1 MWFPSHYLQHLR
13 FPRLILRLPVCS
25 RTHYLQYLRFPRHT
39 GRGSSPIIYSTCG
52 SRALSRACPCVL
64 ASIIYNT
71 CGSSATRDVVPVD
84 NFMKRSTIA
93 MVAKGARAPRQ
104 LKTRRV
110 RAKTSK
116 FHPNP
121 PLDPRGAN
129 FNHPSCPTES
139 DRHGLLVKVGPCTP
153 QVRQSLWLFR
163 KDAMRIGLTSL
174 CVNLR
179 ARMDFRFTLL
189 LNKGME
195 RRKTVHLVEHVA
207 L

>member
-39 GRGSSPIIYSTCG
+39 GRGSRPIIYSTCG

-84 NFMKRSTIA
+84 NFIKRSTIA

-110 RAKTSK
+110 RTKTSK

-129 FNHPSCPTES
+129 FNHHSCPTES
-139 DRHGLLVKVGPCTP
+139 DRHGLLVKTP
-153 QVRQSLWLFR
+153 ALYAPNAAISVATWRGTGDYARHVFNYLIKRDAILKSTGNLKGHLIKIWQS
-163 KDAMRIGLTSL
+163 
-174 CVNLR
+174 
-179 ARMDFRFTLL
+179 
-189 LNKGME
+189 
-195 RRKTVHLVEHVA
+195 H
-207 L
+207 